1 MSVVPAQRDRPFLE
15 QPVCEDAVRFLERV
29 LGEQPRRGAPL
40 VVVLPAPG
48 RSVEDAAAALPP
60 GDGVL
65 WSARGTALA
74 RDAATSGHAQ
84 RLAVDDAG
92 GLPAVAPRAAALLR
106 ELRVVRHP
114 AAPEF
119 VPFLIG
125 GLAFA
130 PGAARGAWAPF
141 GAGHFDLP
149 RWTFVP
155 GALAL
160 AIGGEPDERC
170 ERGEESDWVE
180 SLRGIAA
187 RQVPSPPADPG
198 PAPAIAGREGLDP
211 GAWRALVDEI
221 RRGIDA
227 GSFTKI
233 VLARREIVAAE
244 QPLEPLA
251 VFARLARAAGDGP
264 SFRFC
269 FREGAAAFVGL
280 SPELLVESDGSR
292 VATEAV
298 AGSWHRVA
306 GQAGDAGPLLESA
319 KDRAEHAIVVEEIR
333 RLLAPLCDELVVAAE
348 PSVRRLAHLSHLVT
362 AVRGRLKQP
371 TPALELVAL
380 LHPTPSVGGDP
391 SAAALAFL
399 GAREPAA
406 RGWYAG
412 PVGWVDAAGR
422 AQFAVGIRS
431 ALLEGPR
438 AHLYAGAGI
447 VRASD
452 PDAEYEETAVKL
464 RTLLDALGLEPR
476 P

>member
-1 MSVVPAQRDRPFLE
+1 MSAAPAVSDRPFLD
-15 QPVCEDAVRFLERV
+15 QAAAEDAARFLEQALR
-29 LGEQPRRGAPL
+29 LHPRRDEPL
-40 VVVLPAPG
+40 VVVLPAPDWP
-48 RSVEDAAAALPP
+48 VEAAAAALPP

-74 RDAATSGHAQ
+74 RDAATSGHAV
-84 RLAVDDAG
+84 RLAVDGG
-92 GLPAVAPRAAALLR
+92 GLPAISERAAALWR
-106 ELRVVRHP
+106 GLRVVRHP
-114 AAPEF
+114 AAAEF

-130 PGAARGAWAPF
+130 PGAAHGAWAPF

-149 RWTFVP
+149 RWTYAP

-160 AIGGEPDERC
+160 ALGGTP
-170 ERGEESDWVE
+170 GEETDWAE
-180 SLRGIAA
+180 ALRGIAA
-187 RQVPSPPADPG
+187 RRATPPLPSPGASPRVVA
-198 PAPAIAGREGLDP
+198 REGLDRTS
-211 GAWRALVDEI
+211 WHALVDEI

-227 GSFTKI
+227 GAFDKI
-233 VLARREIVAAE
+233 VLARREIVAAAE
-244 QPLEPLA
+244 RIDACA
-251 VFARLARAAGDGP
+251 VFARLARAGGDGP

-269 FREGAAAFVGL
+269 FREGDASFVGL
-280 SPELLVESDGSR
+280 SPEPLVEIDGAA
-292 VATEAV
+292 VTTEAV
-298 AGSWHRVA
+298 AGSAHR
-306 GQAGDAGPLLESA
+306 GGGPGSDAGPLLESA
-319 KDRAEHAIVVEEIR
+319 KDRAEHAIVVEAIR
-333 RLLAPLCDELVVAAE
+333 TRLAPLCDELVVAAE
-348 PSVRRLAHLSHLVT
+348 PAVRRLAHVSHLVT
-362 AVRGRLKQP
+362 AVRGRLSRP
-371 TPALELVAL
+371 TAPFDLVEL

-391 SAAALAFL
+391 SGAALSFL

-412 PVGWVDAAGR
+412 PIGWTDRDGR

-452 PDAEYEETAVKL
+452 PDAEFEETAVKL

>member
-1 MSVVPAQRDRPFLE
+1 MSAVPALRDRPFLD
-15 QPVCEDAVRFLERV
+15 QPACEDAARFLDRV
-29 LGEQPRRGAPL
+29 LRENPRRGEPL
-40 VVVLPAPG
+40 VVVLPAPDW
-48 RSVEDAAAALPP
+48 SIEDAAAALPP

-65 WSARGTALA
+65 WAARGTALA
-74 RDAATSGHAQ
+74 RDAATSGRAL
-84 RLAVDDAG
+84 RLAVGDEC
-92 GLPAVAPRAAALLR
+92 GLPAVAERVAALLR
-106 ELRVVRHP
+106 GLRVVRHP

-130 PGAARGAWAPF
+130 QGAARGAWAPF

-160 AIGGEPDERC
+160 AVGGEPGAEA
-170 ERGEESDWVE
+170 GWVE
-180 SLRGIAA
+180 AFRGIAA
-187 RQVPSPPADPG
+187 RRTPASPAASG
-198 PAPAIAGREGLDP
+198 PAPVVAGREGLDS

-221 RRGIDA
+221 RHGIDD

-244 QPLEPLA
+244 QPIEPQA

-269 FREGAAAFVGL
+269 FRERAAAFVGL
-280 SPELLVESDGSR
+280 SPELLVELDGSR

-298 AGSWHRVA
+298 AGSWHRGT
-306 GQAGDAGPLLESA
+306 GQGGNAGPLLESA

-333 RLLAPLCDELVVAAE
+333 RRLAPLCDELVVAVE
-348 PSVRRLAHLSHLVT
+348 PAVRRLAHLSHLVT
-362 AVRGRLKQP
+362 AIRGRLKLP
-371 TPALELVAL
+371 TLALELVAL

-391 SAAALAFL
+391 SGAALAFL

-412 PVGWVDAAGR
+412 PVGWVDASGR
-422 AQFAVGIRS
+422 AQFAVAIRS

-452 PDAEYEETAVKL
+452 PDAEFEETAVKL

>member
-1 MSVVPAQRDRPFLE
+1 
-15 QPVCEDAVRFLERV
+15 
-29 LGEQPRRGAPL
+29 
-40 VVVLPAPG
+40 VLPAPDW
-48 RSVEDAAAALPP
+48 SVEAAGAALPP

-74 RDAATSGHAQ
+74 RDAVTSGRAL
-84 RLAVDDAG
+84 RLALGEDLGLAG
-92 GLPAVAPRAAALLR
+92 VSERAAALWR
-106 ELRVVRHP
+106 VLRVVRHP
-114 AAPEF
+114 DAVEF

-130 PGAARGAWAPF
+130 PGAAHGEWAPF

-160 AIGGEPDERC
+160 AIDGTPREPT
-170 ERGEESDWVE
+170 DWVE
-180 SLRGIAA
+180 TLRGIVARRAA
-187 RQVPSPPADPG
+187 PPVPFPG
-198 PAPAIAGREGLDP
+198 ACPRVVAREGLDRA
-211 GAWRALVDEI
+211 AWRGLVEEI
-221 RRGIDA
+221 RRGIDG
-227 GSFTKI
+227 GSFEKI
-233 VLARREIVAAE
+233 VLARREIVAAAE
-244 QPLEPLA
+244 RIDPCA
-251 VFARLARAAGDGP
+251 VFARLAHASGDGP

-269 FREGAAAFVGL
+269 FREQDAAFVGL
-280 SPELLVESDGSR
+280 SPEPLVEIDGAG
-292 VATEAV
+292 VTTEAV
-298 AGSWHRVA
+298 AGSAHRGDGA
-306 GQAGDAGPLLESA
+306 GRDAGPLLESA
-319 KDRAEHAIVVEEIR
+319 KERAEHGIVVEAIR
-333 RLLAPLCDELVVAAE
+333 KRLAPLCDELVVAAE
-348 PSVRRLAHLSHLVT
+348 PVVRRLEHVSHLVT
-362 AVRGRLKQP
+362 AVRGRLKRP
-371 TPALELVAL
+371 TAPLHLVEL

-391 SAAALAFL
+391 SGAALTFL
-399 GAREPAA
+399 ATREPAA

-412 PVGWVDAAGR
+412 PIGWTDLAGR

-452 PDAEYEETAVKL
+452 PDAEFEETAVKL